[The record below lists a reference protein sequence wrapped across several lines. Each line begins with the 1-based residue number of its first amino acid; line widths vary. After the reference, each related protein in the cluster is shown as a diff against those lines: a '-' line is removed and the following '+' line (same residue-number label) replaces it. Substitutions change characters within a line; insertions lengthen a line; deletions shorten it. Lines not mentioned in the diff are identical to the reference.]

1 MMERHCCQPAW
12 RKWDQCSSVHTLSS
26 QRL

>member
-1 MMERHCCQPAW
+1 MERHCCQPAW
-12 RKWDQCSSVHTLSS
+12 RKWDQCSSVHMLSS